1 MFGKKCC
8 NGFVCCIV
16 SVILLYWFVYFR
28 DSIVEFVSSKDG
40 LSELSLPPAN
50 GFIRKLIYQEVWKKY
65 TPDDLRIESR
75 NGVMVVKRSAT
86 EKELADDEKKKQD
99 QEEAE
104 INEAVGFSNVIRL
117 ISQSVSSSVL

>member
-1 MFGKKCC
+1 MVVLFLYIFLVILFYC
-8 NGFVCCIV
+8 FVC
-16 SVILLYWFVYFR
+16 FR

-65 TPDDLRIESR
+65 TPDDLRIETR
-75 NGVMVVKRSAT
+75 NGVMVVKRPAT

-99 QEEAE
+99 EEEAE
-104 INEAVGFSNVIRL
+104 INEAVGFSTVIRL
-117 ISQSVSSSVL
+117 ISQSVSSSVLLL